1 MDTRTQAEAIIRDA
15 AAANEPLAIA
25 RVALAF
31 AAFER
36 ARVGLD
42 RYLEHLDRLA
52 ADVAK
57 HSADHPGEHWQALS
71 EVVAGEHGYRGDEL
85 TYDDP
90 QNANLM
96 RVIDRRKGLPVALGI
111 LYIETGRR
119 LGWKVEGL
127 SFPAHFL
134 IRLES
139 EGSRKILDPFHGGVE
154 RRTPELR
161 SLLKSLQGADAE
173 LEPAYF
179 EPVPDRAV
187 LLRLQN
193 NIKIRLIRS
202 GDLRGAIEV
211 VTRMRWLAPDE
222 LDLMREAGL
231 IHARL
236 GEIHSAIE
244 RLEEYVRAETREP
257 LRHRAARTLQ
267 SLKAQLH

>member
-1 MDTRTQAEAIIRDA
+1 MPRGRTEVDTRTQAEAIIRDA

-96 RVIDRRKGLPVALGI
+96 RVIDRRKGLLVALGV
-111 LYIETGRR
+111 LYIETGRC
-119 LGWKVEGL
+119 LGRKVEGL
-127 SFPAHFL
+127 SFPAPFL
-134 IRLES
+134 ICLKS
-139 EGSRKILDPFHGGVE
+139 GGSRKILDTFHGGVE

-161 SLLKSLQGADAE
+161 SLLKSL
-173 LEPAYF
+173 
-179 EPVPDRAV
+179 
-187 LLRLQN
+187 
-193 NIKIRLIRS
+193 
-202 GDLRGAIEV
+202 
-211 VTRMRWLAPDE
+211 
-222 LDLMREAGL
+222 
-231 IHARL
+231 H
-236 GEIHSAIE
+236 
-244 RLEEYVRAETREP
+244 
-257 LRHRAARTLQ
+257 
-267 SLKAQLH
+267 